1 MNRKGEN
8 KKLID
13 EMMEEMNKLDLE
25 ALEEKIAKLLK
36 GEKEFSSKNV
46 EERDIY
52 KYKEKIPVYLNRI
65 IAINQNIVDDNE
77 KIRNRIQGINNEF

>member
-46 EERDIY
+46 E
-52 KYKEKIPVYLNRI
+52 
-65 IAINQNIVDDNE
+65 
-77 KIRNRIQGINNEF
+77 